1 MTAKIHSV
9 HKMLLM
15 LSEFT
20 WQTKDMALRKHI
32 TYTLAD
38 AKNTRAGSKL
48 VTLFI
53 HSKLDQLQSPQ
64 RSTNAANEKS
74 DAHRAMPKQNLL
86 EDETSPYRESDMPQ
100 SYQES
105 AINSNGSSP
114 YYDFLLIYNNDDKEI
129 ADPIVSKLK
138 KLKIKCVGD
147 GGPGQS
153 LLIDSGKDFI
163 KAKRIVFFLTK
174 SLLAKNQ
181 WVKLLADPHA
191 YKLLFTEGDPL
202 IAIWY
207 VGIDEILR
215 RIPFLAG
222 RVGISGHQGANYV
235 AEKLIKIS
243 RDNNVYDV
251 DLEAMKYLESEAKI
265 IYEDIY
271 GILSPSIS
279 SPPVSSITINQSPEF
294 HTDGNSQTEGNVPDV
309 DQDSNFCGEMVIYIA
324 VFVRLQL
331 LHLLTH

>member
-1 MTAKIHSV
+1 MTDKIHSV
-9 HKMLLM
+9 YKMLLM

-147 GGPGQS
+147 GDPGQS
-153 LLIDSGKDFI
+153 LLIDSSKDFI

-181 WVKLLADPHA
+181 WPEHI
-191 YKLLFTEGDPL
+191 FIIEGDPL

-251 DLEAMKYLESEAKI
+251 DLEAMKYLVVLLARFCYFLFVEESEAKI

-309 DQDSNFCGEMVIYIA
+309 DQDSNFCGEMTV
-324 VFVRLQL
+324 L
-331 LHLLTH
+331 